1 MEKNVKKVVL
11 IIGVLITLV
20 ISIYLITN
28 VLFNYINLGKETLN
42 KSEEQL
48 YDFGDKN
55 ISIRLKGEFDIT
67 EENEAYFISKDDS
80 YAVINLYS
88 KKELSQGIVIEDFI
102 KTIEDYIYGIYESD
116 ERNLME
122 VYSNLNK
129 KAYKLS
135 FDSVEEN
142 RKVKVNS
149 YLTETENYIIEMH
162 VVSEFTAS
170 KENEIKF
177 VQMIDSIEEK
187 NNSSE
192 EQKNDS

>member
-1 MEKNVKKVVL
+1 MKENIKKVVL
-11 IIGVLITLV
+11 IIGITV
-20 ISIYLITN
+20 ILGFIICIISNL
-28 VLFNYINLGKETLN
+28 LFSYAKLRKENLN
-42 KSEEQL
+42 KQEEQI
-48 YDFGDKN
+48 YDFGGKHIT
-55 ISIRLKGEFDIT
+55 ISLPGEFDIT

-142 RKVKVNS
+142 RNIKVNS
-149 YLTETENYIIEMH
+149 YLTETENYIIEVH
-162 VVSEFTAS
+162 VISELAAA
-170 KENEIKF
+170 KENEIKYEK
-177 VQMIDSIEEK
+177 MIDSIEEK

-192 EQKNDS
+192 E

>member
-1 MEKNVKKVVL
+1 MKEKMKKVVL
-11 IIGVLITLV
+11 IIIVLIVLG

-28 VLFNYINLGKETLN
+28 ILFNYINLRKETLN
-42 KSEEQL
+42 KSEEKL

-55 ISIRLKGEFDIT
+55 ISIRVKGEFDIT

-162 VVSEFTAS
+162 VVSEFTGS

-177 VQMIDSIEEK
+177 EQMIDSIEEK

-192 EQKNDS
+192 EQKK